1 MKKIYRTLLICT
13 MLCFCVTTFTAMA
26 GNRDRSGQAGA
37 QHLLIDPWARSS
49 GWSSCGVAETR
60 GLESVFSNIAGLAFT
75 KRTEISFTRTQYLV
89 GSGGGISINAFGI
102 AQGLTYKN
110 KETGRKV
117 DLGTIAISVF
127 NMGFGDIYRT
137 TEDQPDG
144 IGSAIFSPKLNYIGI
159 HYAKSFNRFIH
170 GGISFKIVNERI
182 SNLRANGIAID
193 IGVQYLSGP
202 YENFKIG
209 VVLQNLGVPLSYKG
223 DGISI
228 RAKQEGTNYVASFE
242 QRQANY
248 ELPALLTIGVSYDF
262 LIFSE
267 QYQKMNKE
275 DKKAEGLTRNDAVHR
290 ITLAGSFTANA
301 YSRDNFALGIEYGF
315 MRYLQLRAGYLIQS
329 FEKRK
334 IEGKDKIFANQD
346 SFYLG
351 PSAGVTVG
359 VPLTKKGK
367 GNNQQ
372 LLIDYAYRFT
382 NFWKGSH
389 YIGLKI
395 CL

>member
-1 MKKIYRTLLICT
+1 
-13 MLCFCVTTFTAMA
+13 MLGFFAIAFNAMA

-75 KRTEISFTRTQYLV
+75 KKTEISYTRTQYLV
-89 GSGGGISINAFGI
+89 GSGGGISINAFGV
-102 AQGLTYKN
+102 AQGLFAKN
-110 KETGRKV
+110 KETGRKI
-117 DLGTIAISVF
+117 DLGTVAISVF
-127 NMGFGDIYRT
+127 AMGFGDIQVT
-137 TEDQPDG
+137 TTDQPYTNP
-144 IGSAIFSPKLNYIGI
+144 SIFSPKLNYIGV
-159 HYAKSFNRFIH
+159 HYAKSFNKFIH
-170 GGISFKIVNERI
+170 GGISFKIVNESI
-182 SNLRANGIAID
+182 SDLRANGIAID
-193 IGVQYLSGP
+193 VGVQYLSGP

-209 VVLQNLGVPLSYKG
+209 VVLQNLGVPMSYRG

-228 RAKQEGTNYVASFE
+228 RAKQEGTSYVASFE
-242 QRQANY
+242 QRQAAY

-267 QYQKMNKE
+267 EYQKMSKE
-275 DKKAEGLTRNDAVHR
+275 DRKAEGLTRSDAIHR

-301 YSRDNFALGIEYGF
+301 YSRDNFAFGIEYGF
-315 MRYLQLRAGYLIQS
+315 LRYLQIRAGYLIQS
-329 FEKRK
+329 VEKRK
-334 IEGKDKIFANQD
+334 IEGKDKTFVNQD

-359 VPLTKKGK
+359 VPLTKKG
-367 GNNQQ
+367 NQQ
-372 LLIDYAYRFT
+372 LFIDYAYRFT

-395 CL
+395 SL

>member
-1 MKKIYRTLLICT
+1 
-13 MLCFCVTTFTAMA
+13 MLGFFAAAFTAMA
-26 GNRDRSGQAGA
+26 GNRDRSGQSGA
-37 QHLLIDPWARSS
+37 QHLLIDPWAHSS

-75 KRTEISFTRTQYLV
+75 KRTEVAYSRTQYLV
-89 GSGGGISINAFGI
+89 GSGGGISINAVGV
-102 AQGLTYKN
+102 AQGLTFKN
-110 KETGRKV
+110 KETGRKI
-117 DLGTIAISVF
+117 DLGTIAVSVF
-127 NMGFGDIYRT
+127 AMGFGDIYRT
-137 TEDQPDG
+137 TEELPDG
-144 IGSAIFSPKLNYIGI
+144 DGGSIFSPKLTTIGI
-159 HYAKSFNRFIH
+159 HYAKSFNKFIH
-170 GGISFKIVNERI
+170 GGVSFKIINESI
-182 SNLRANGIAID
+182 SDLNATGIGID
-193 IGVQYLSGP
+193 IGVQYLAGP

-209 VVLQNLGVPLSYKG
+209 VTLQNLGLPLRYKG

-228 RAKQEGTNYVASFE
+228 RAKQEGLGYVASFE
-242 QRQANY
+242 RKQATY
-248 ELPALLTIGVSYDF
+248 ELPALLTIGLSYDF
-262 LIFSE
+262 LVFAN
-267 QYQKMNKE
+267 QYQKMSKE
-275 DKKAEGLTRNDAVHR
+275 DKKGEGLTRNDAVHR

-315 MRYLQLRAGYLIQS
+315 MKYFQVRAGYLIQS

-334 IEGKDKIFANQD
+334 IEKKDRIFANQD

-351 PSAGVTVG
+351 PSAGATVG
-359 VPLTKKGK
+359 IPLSKKGK

-389 YIGLKI
+389 YVGLKF

>member
-1 MKKIYRTLLICT
+1 MKKIYRTLLICI
-13 MLCFCVTTFTAMA
+13 MLGFFAIAFNAMA

-75 KRTEISFTRTQYLV
+75 KKTEIAFTRTQFLV
-89 GSGGGISINAFGI
+89 GSGGGININAFGV
-102 AQGLTYKN
+102 AQGLFAKN
-110 KETGRKV
+110 KETGRKI
-117 DLGTIAISVF
+117 DLGTVAISVF
-127 NMGFGDIYRT
+127 AMGFGDIQMT
-137 TEDQPDG
+137 TTDQP
-144 IGSAIFSPKLNYIGI
+144 SENPAIFSPKLNYIGI

-170 GGISFKIVNERI
+170 GGVSFKIVNESI
-182 SNLRANGIAID
+182 SDLRANGIAID

-209 VVLQNLGVPLSYKG
+209 VTLQNLGLPVSYKG

-228 RAKQEGTNYVASFE
+228 RAKQEGSSYVASFE
-242 QRQANY
+242 QRQAAY
-248 ELPALLTIGVSYDF
+248 ELPALLTIGMSYDF

-267 QYQKMNKE
+267 EYQTMSKE
-275 DKKAEGLTRNDAVHR
+275 DRKAEGLTRADAVHR
-290 ITLAGSFTANA
+290 ITIAGSFTANA
-301 YSRDNFALGIEYGF
+301 YSRDNFALGVEYGF
-315 MRYLQLRAGYLIQS
+315 LKYLQIRAGYMIQS

-334 IEGKDKIFANQD
+334 IDGKDKLFANQD

-359 VPLTKKGK
+359 VPLSKKGK
-367 GNNQQ
+367 QQ

-389 YIGLKI
+389 FIGLKI